1 MIEYNYIYNFLDR
14 YGSYING
21 VAEGS
26 EEWQNTTTNF
36 ATELFQ
42 VLKGE
47 ERSLLG
53 KIKTFSNSQYIF
65 NSNSQEN

>member
-1 MIEYNYIYNFLDR
+1 MLEYNYIYNFLSH

-21 VAEGS
+21 IAEGS
-26 EEWQNTTTNF
+26 EEWRDITTNF

-47 ERSLLG
+47 ERILLN
-53 KIKTFSNSQYIF
+53 KIKITSSNTYKIG
-65 NSNSQEN
+65 E

>member
-1 MIEYNYIYNFLDR
+1 MLDYNYIYNFLDR

-26 EEWQNTTTNF
+26 EEWQDVTTNF

-47 ERSLLG
+47 ERTLLN
-53 KIKTFSNSQYIF
+53 KIKTVSSNTYKIG
-65 NSNSQEN
+65 E

>member
-1 MIEYNYIYNFLDR
+1 MLEYNYIYNFLNR

-26 EEWQNTTTNF
+26 EEWRDTTTNF
-36 ATELFQ
+36 AAELFQ

-47 ERSLLG
+47 ERTLLN
-53 KIKTFSNSQYIF
+53 KIKTVSSNTYKIG
-65 NSNSQEN
+65 E

>member
-1 MIEYNYIYNFLDR
+1 MLEYNYIYNFLNR

-26 EEWQNTTTNF
+26 EEWRNTTTNF

-47 ERSLLG
+47 ERTLLN
-53 KIKTFSNSQYIF
+53 KIKTVSSNTYKIG
-65 NSNSQEN
+65 E